1 MKIRHFNLIFSFLFM
16 AIFAFGQTE
25 RNEFI
30 SVSISQSCP
39 VVPFAKIETAIAD
52 YIVCQRNILPP
63 RRKMNE
69 EHLECYDSWDTKPKY
84 ANLDTADYD
93 SIVNYV
99 LTSGILE
106 LNLDYT
112 LPDTTSGLIVMKS
125 GACSIKFIIE
135 TANQIIELPI
145 SGANEFTLPK
155 ELSDFDILFKR
166 ITSKYIGRYE

>member
-1 MKIRHFNLIFSFLFM
+1 M
-16 AIFAFGQTE
+16 AIFALGQTE

-39 VVPFAKIETAIAD
+39 VVPFAKIETEIAD
-52 YIVCQRNILPP
+52 YKICQRNILPL
-63 RRKMNE
+63 RRKMNK

-84 ANLDTADYD
+84 TNLDTADYD

-112 LPDTTSGLIVMKS
+112 LPDTTGGLIVMKS
-125 GACSIKFIIE
+125 GACSIKYIIE
-135 TANQIIELPI
+135 TSNKSIELPV
-145 SGANEFTLPK
+145 SGANEFILPK
-155 ELSDFDILFKR
+155 QLTDFDNLFMR
-166 ITSKYIGRYE
+166 ITGRYKDRYE

>member
-1 MKIRHFNLIFSFLFM
+1 MKTTHFKLIFSLHFM

-25 RNEFI
+25 SNEFI

-39 VVPFAKIETAIAD
+39 VVPFAKIETEIAD
-52 YIVCQRNILPP
+52 YKVCQRNILPP
-63 RRKMNE
+63 RRNMHKE
-69 EHLECYDSWDTKPKY
+69 QLKCYDSWDTKPRF

-106 LNLDYT
+106 LNLYYI
-112 LPDTTSGLIVMKS
+112 LPDTTGGLIVMKS
-125 GACSIKFIIE
+125 GACSIKYIIE
-135 TANQIIELPI
+135 TSKKSIELPV

-155 ELSDFDILFKR
+155 QLTDFDNLFRR
-166 ITSKYIGRYE
+166 ISGKYKDRYE